1 MGCPETNRIAGNR
14 QPAPEAPRNVRLVA
28 RSRRAVVTDPR
39 RVLGSAVVAV
49 AWGAAGRHDVSTMNV
64 FISTDIEGTAG
75 IVDWQQVRGPGAEY
89 EIGRQLLTDEVNAA
103 IDGAVEVGA
112 SHILVNDSHWLM
124 QNMRPGELHHNA
136 SYLSGR
142 HKPLYMMEGLDD
154 SFDAVFMVAYHGS
167 ISAERA
173 ILSHTYN
180 PAAVWEVRLNGVA
193 VGESALNALVA
204 LHHRVPVVLIT
215 GDDATAEEARPFLP
229 EIETVI
235 VKRSITRFAAESV
248 HPDRACGLIR
258 AGAARALV
266 RAATISPPAIAL
278 PATLEVTFLTADM
291 AEMSA
296 WIRGVQR
303 SGPRVV
309 TVTDDDPLRLYRT
322 FVTVISL
329 TRSIA
334 ER

>member
-1 MGCPETNRIAGNR
+1 MR
-14 QPAPEAPRNVRLVA
+14 
-28 RSRRAVVTDPR
+28 
-39 RVLGSAVVAV
+39 
-49 AWGAAGRHDVSTMNV
+49 V

-75 IVDWQQVRGPGAEY
+75 IVDWEQVRGPGAEY

-103 IDGAVEVGA
+103 IDGAVEAGA
-112 SHILVNDSHWLM
+112 DHVLVNDAHRTMS
-124 QNMRPGELHHNA
+124 NMRPGALHHGA

-142 HKPLYMMEGLDD
+142 HKPLYMMEGLDA
-154 SFDAVFMVAYHGS
+154 SFDAVFMVAYHGA

-180 PAAVWEVRLNGVA
+180 PAAIWEVRLNGIA
-193 VGESALNALVA
+193 VGESALNSLVA

-215 GDDATAEEARPFLP
+215 GDDATADEARPFLP
-229 EIETVI
+229 DVEAVV

-248 HPDRACGLIR
+248 HPERACELIR
-258 AGAARALV
+258 AGAARALAGV
-266 RAATISPPAIAL
+266 AGIDLPAVKL

-291 AEMSA
+291 AEMA
-296 WIRGVQR
+296 TWVRGVER
-303 SGPRVV
+303 AGPRSA

-322 FVTVISL
+322 FVTLVAL
-329 TRSIA
+329 TRSIV